1 MSRCEAKSPPQLTSL
16 SSRLDESARSF
27 AKTGSGRTQ
36 RILRE
41 EETKRK
47 AFFAQDTIGMAVEFK
62 YRYTD
67 GT

>member
-1 MSRCEAKSPPQLTSL
+1 MK
-16 SSRLDESARSF
+16 ARDLLPRQ
-27 AKTGSGRTQ
+27 ARDGTQ
-36 RILRE
+36 RTLRE